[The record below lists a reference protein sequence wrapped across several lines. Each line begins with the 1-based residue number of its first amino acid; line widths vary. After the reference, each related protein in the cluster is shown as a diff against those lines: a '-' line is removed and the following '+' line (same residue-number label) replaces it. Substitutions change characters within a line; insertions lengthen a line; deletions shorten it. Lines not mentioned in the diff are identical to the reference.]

1 MAAYTQ
7 GFVVSIIGS
16 NGKVIRESNVNNQR
30 VVRLPFDS
38 EYKIRIQNK
47 NLSRAYAKVLIDGT
61 EVHTGK
67 FILRGN
73 SSLDLERFDLDGN
86 LSSGRK
92 FKFVPLTNSD
102 VQDPTSKE
110 NGILEVIFE
119 EEIVSSYKTL
129 TSFPNTG
136 VLRGMSGMGGMGS
149 FSDGVIGS
157 SFAFNNAVEGSNVA
171 TNSAVNLGATVE
183 GGISTQAFCVS
194 HENFA
199 TRSPVSIKIKMSG
212 LDLKKDWQVLMNQGK
227 MSVSVSDATIPHV
240 EEISLTPTHLVIKVP
255 IAQVQVG

>member
-67 FILRGN
+67 FVLRGN

-92 FKFVPLTNSD
+92 FKFVPLSNSD

-119 EEIVSSYKTL
+119 EEVVSSYTL
-129 TSFPNTG
+129 TTNHPHTG
-136 VLRGMSGMGGMGS
+136 VLRGMG
-149 FSDGVIGS
+149 FSDGVIGAA
-157 SFAFNNAVEGSNVA
+157 SFAFNNAVEGSSVA
-171 TNSAVNLGATVE
+171 TNSVNLNSTNGATVE
-183 GGISTQAFCVS
+183 GDISTQAFHVS
-194 HENFA
+194 HEYFP
-199 TRSPVSIKIKMSG
+199 TRYPVSIKIKMSG
-212 LDLKKDWQVLMNQGK
+212 LDVKKDWQVLMNQGK

>member
-47 NLSRAYAKVLIDGT
+47 NLTRAYVKVLIDGT

-67 FILRGN
+67 LILRGN
-73 SSLDLERFDLDGN
+73 SSVDLERFDLDGN

-119 EEIVSSYKTL
+119 EEIVSGYTI
-129 TSFPNTG
+129 TTNHPHTG
-136 VLRGMSGMGGMGS
+136 VLRGMSGMGS

-183 GGISTQAFCVS
+183 GDISTQAFVVS

-255 IAQVQVG
+255 IGQVQVG

>member
-30 VVRLPFDS
+30 VARLPFDS

-47 NLSRAYAKVLIDGT
+47 NLTRAYAKVLIDGT

-73 SSLDLERFDLDGN
+73 SSVDLERFDLDGN

-119 EEIVSSYKTL
+119 EEFESTYKTL
-129 TSFPNTG
+129 TSFPHAG
-136 VLRGMSGMGGMGS
+136 VLRGMSGVSTGS
-149 FSDGVIGS
+149 IIGS
-157 SFAFNNAVEGSNVA
+157 SFAFNSAVEGSNVA
-171 TNSAVNLGATVE
+171 TNSSVNLGATVE
-183 GGISTQAFCVS
+183 GDLSTQAFMVS
-194 HENFA
+194 HEHFS
-199 TRSPVSIKIKMSG
+199 TRPPISIKIKMSG